1 MRSTLSGER
10 GDSGMPELMLG
21 EGTAGRLANRA
32 AGEEKEEEAEDWG
45 GVRVRVRVF
54 INVTE
59 RSVCYSMVC

>member
-1 MRSTLSGER
+1 
-10 GDSGMPELMLG
+10 MPELMLG